1 MTQQLNALQAALA
14 LANKAAETATIDMS
28 ETSTGGG
35 GGRIFPAGT
44 AMGRFCIYIELG
56 DHAKEFQGK
65 LKNPAPQ
72 IRLGFALWGDV
83 NPQAGNPQSRP
94 DDLFHTYEADGSI
107 KPGLFRT
114 FEMTLGNNEK
124 SKTKLAFDK
133 MNWSG
138 QHTHFAQMLGQ
149 AFIIPIKRTKI
160 TKGNNAGKERNDID
174 WGGIMKPYNP
184 VDGSPYNVPE
194 LPLDLLQYF
203 FFDAPT
209 KETWDALFI
218 EGTSDSG
225 KSKNFLQETI
235 RSATN
240 FPGSALH
247 IMLGGGDDLIIKP
260 TTQAAGSNLPAVPN
274 VAADAGV
281 AAAPAVPAVPQ
292 AVAQTAPSVPQVA
305 NVAAPVVGTAEAQ
318 NVLPDVP
325 QVAQTAAP
333 AAVEVPAVPVV
344 PAVPQV

>member
-218 EGTSDSG
+218 EGTSDNG

-292 AVAQTAPSVPQVA
+292 VA